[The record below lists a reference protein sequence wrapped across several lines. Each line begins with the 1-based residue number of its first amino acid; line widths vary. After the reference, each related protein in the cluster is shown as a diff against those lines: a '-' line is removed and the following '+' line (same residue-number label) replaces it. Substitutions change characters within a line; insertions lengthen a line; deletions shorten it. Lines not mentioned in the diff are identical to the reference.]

1 MIQPLRAAHRRAVIT
16 LAVVL
21 PAVLLIGLGARR
33 PPPEPLLRS
42 PALPASLHLITESAG
57 SWQRHAI
64 QTTIYGDLNPPNDFY
79 VVLRP
84 TQSINEPDLLVYW
97 SDALPRENHLPE
109 GARLLGAF
117 DPGRT
122 LLLPREIQPG
132 THLIL
137 YSLAHQSV
145 VDSTMLE
152 KLP

>member
-1 MIQPLRAAHRRAVIT
+1 MIQPLRAVHRRASLA

-97 SDALPRENHLPE
+97 SDALSDENHLPE
-109 GARLLGAF
+109 GALLLGAF
-117 DPGRT
+117 DPDRA
-122 LLLPREIQPG
+122 LILPREIQPG
-132 THLIL
+132 SHLIL
-137 YSLAHQSV
+137 YSLAHQAM
-145 VDSTMLE
+145 VDHATLE